1 MMTDQ
6 ASKRPGRRSASRVRQ
21 LRVEYRR
28 RTILDAART
37 VFSRHGF
44 AGTTV
49 DLIARE
55 ADVAKGTL
63 YLYYPS
69 KSAIYAAAVVA
80 ALEDLASET
89 VAALGAGGPTR
100 DVLRAFFVT
109 RWRYFERHA
118 EFFRIYLTEQGA
130 LAQDKAGA
138 VVRREAARLH
148 ERQVKA
154 LERVLEAGVRARELR
169 RVNSRAA
176 ARMLFDLSYGVIVR
190 RLRGF
195 ASSAAPDVDEALELL
210 WKGLAR

>member
-1 MMTDQ
+1 MLT
-6 ASKRPGRRSASRVRQ
+6 AEVKPRTARRSATRVRQ

-37 VFSRHGF
+37 VFARSGF

-49 DLIARE
+49 DLIAQE

-80 ALEDLASET
+80 ALEDLTRET
-89 VAALGAGGPTR
+89 VAVLETGGPTR
-100 DVLRAFFVT
+100 NVLRAFFET
-109 RWRYFERHA
+109 RWRFFERHA
-118 EFFRIYLTEQGA
+118 EFFRIYTTEKSALGKTGA
-130 LAQDKAGA
+130 L
-138 VVRREAARLH
+138 VRRASARLH

-154 LERVLEAGVRARELR
+154 LERVLEAGVRAGELR
-169 RVNSRAA
+169 RVNPRTA
-176 ARMLFDLSYGVIVR
+176 ARVIFDLSYGVIVR

-195 ASSAAPDVDEALELL
+195 APTPAPDVDEALELL
-210 WKGLAR
+210 WKGLAPR